1 MPWTKDGFF
10 PAIFTT
16 QDDDL
21 HKRLKSPIANLY
33 SLSNVITLEKA
44 VNGAISV
51 FFEELD
57 RRFVASKQ
65 VFDLCDWLQYFAFEA
80 MGTMTFSSRYGFLE
94 AGMDVGG
101 MIQAIWEFMLV
112 VGPMTQ
118 VPWMDKLLFKN
129 DLMLKLRPG
138 HGSPI
143 LEVTH
148 QKIADRLKDINGGA
162 DKCSSKREPDL
173 LDRFLEIKAKH
184 TEAPGFSVPAWTF
197 SNVIAGSD
205 STAVAMKTAMYH
217 LLANPVSLQKLY
229 KELNEAERQNRI
241 SRPYPR
247 WEEVQHLP
255 YLDACVQEALRLHP
269 PFCLPLERVVPDGGM
284 TMKGQYLPAGTCVG
298 VHPYVVNRHVPTF
311 GDDADVWRPERW
323 LGLSEDQRRRLEN
336 AIMTFGAGRRVC
348 LGKYVALLEVKKVI
362 PALLLNYEWDLVD
375 PKMYKTVNS
384 YFFTQHGLNVRI
396 RKRSV
401 YNFD

>member
-16 QDDDL
+16 QNDDL

-44 VNGAISV
+44 VDGAMAV
-51 FFEELD
+51 LFGELD
-57 RRFVASKQ
+57 RRFVASSR

-80 MGTMTFSSRYGFLE
+80 MGTMTFSSRYGFME
-94 AGMDVGG
+94 SGGDVDG
-101 MIQAIWEFMLV
+101 MIDAIWQFMLI

-129 DLMLKLRPG
+129 DLMLWLRPD

-143 LEVTH
+143 LKVTH
-148 QKIADRLKDINGGA
+148 QKIADRLKDTTNGGT
-162 DKCSSKREPDL
+162 DKRSPKSEPDL
-173 LDRFLEIKAKH
+173 LDRFLEIKAQH
-184 TEAPGFSVPAWTF
+184 PEAPAFAVPAWTF

-217 LLANPVSLQKLY
+217 LLASPGSLQKLY
-229 KELNEAERQNRI
+229 AELSEAERQNRM
-241 SRPYPR
+241 SRPHPR
-247 WEEVQHLP
+247 WEEVQSLP

-284 TMKGQYLPAGTCVG
+284 TIKGRFLPPGTCVG
-298 VHPYVVNRHVPTF
+298 VHPYVVNRHGPTF
-311 GDDADVWRPERW
+311 GADADMWRPERW
-323 LGLSEDQRRRLEN
+323 LGLSEDHRRRLEN

-348 LGKYVALLEVKKVI
+348 LGKHIALLEVKKII
-362 PALLLNYEWDLVD
+362 PALLLNYEVSDN
-375 PKMYKTVNS
+375 T
-384 YFFTQHGLNVRI
+384 
-396 RKRSV
+396 
-401 YNFD
+401 